1 MCDWQLRG
9 TDEINSTCRLAGE
22 PDWNKCECPIGL
34 NDHQMFLSGETSAVY
49 NIHLFTR
56 ARVKGVEYSRLKN
69 RTPGIVPL
77 VRVASAKPS

>member
-1 MCDWQLRG
+1 MRDWQLRG
-9 TDEINSTCRLAGE
+9 TAQFNRACRLAGE
-22 PDWNKCECPIGL
+22 PNRNKCECPIGL

-56 ARVKGVEYSRLKN
+56 ARVKRVEYPRLKS

-77 VRVASAKPS
+77 VRAAPARRM